1 MEFLSIMSLTACI
14 LNAIKTR
21 KFQEKGPQD
30 DYEFFGLVLVST
42 VNSCSTFHS
51 LFLQDLSVNCWFTMR
66 FPLFQ
71 EQIAACHEFD
81 GVRKEKERLTAAYW
95 SRELQ
100 LHLTDLFF
108 TGISFTFGIQKTYES
123 FLRA

>member
-1 MEFLSIMSLTACI
+1 
-14 LNAIKTR
+14 
-21 KFQEKGPQD
+21 
-30 DYEFFGLVLVST
+30 
-42 VNSCSTFHS
+42 
-51 LFLQDLSVNCWFTMR
+51 MR
-66 FPLFQ
+66 FQ

-108 TGISFTFGIQKTYES
+108 TGISLSFFIGTFNPDRECLY
-123 FLRA
+123 L

>member
-1 MEFLSIMSLTACI
+1 MGFSCKILAYRQLTSFQI
-14 LNAIKTR
+14 L
-21 KFQEKGPQD
+21 D
-30 DYEFFGLVLVST
+30 S
-42 VNSCSTFHS
+42 
-51 LFLQDLSVNCWFTMR
+51 NCWFTMR

-108 TGISFTFGIQKTYES
+108 TGISFTVTCFYLDWKVKTRISMICYMKS
-123 FLRA
+123 RSLDISSCPNVCSSHS